1 MKKFNEMC
9 LEKRL
14 GKYLFTKELYSKR
27 SKNMSKSP
35 PPITEAA
42 SSESK
47 YDKDKV
53 KSILNPLACD
63 DNLLIPI
70 FNDNNDPFLF
80 ESNINLKDNPFL
92 SNIEKNSHFTMK
104 VEAEKK
110 TNSFMKITSKI
121 TINNNRYSLGENS
134 FEQKLDTSLF
144 NDTFINTD
152 ILYDEGILNAFSVTN
167 YNFSSKW
174 KENAT
179 NTKIINNTEKEMK
192 NNSNDNILVNLSEK
206 ERIVIEALKTL
217 DKDYYKDGKDFKEN
231 MELNIEE
238 NSFESIYNLDSEN
251 SSLEEILVVEQKKNM
266 YEIINYRINQY
277 YNFYKKYKTYELK
290 EKDELKDFKE
300 KVNDILLFEQDNEV
314 FTYFSFKS
322 IVIGLYIFVIN
333 WLSNS
338 HFKIYLEHIK
348 EKNNSMENNN
358 NSDSPPD
365 NNLNL
370 DIFIELMDKYNTI
383 KDICSFLEKDFKDII
398 DNFQQ
403 KTNIKFCLCEL
414 LTDLYWDYVFKI
426 HDINNLFTNGYS
438 IDNIKKNIIFEEAKH
453 AMKVIIDILIVYD
466 TPYKKNIGEILDL
479 PYMKNNKNVYLMSYI
494 IKIKKSANPFDI
506 KNSCIPS
513 DDNSKN
519 SKKNNT
525 EIKKDKNKKI
535 NEKKNTENF
544 SLEEV
549 YKYIQGDSDSKR
561 GKKKNRKRQK
571 KKKNKNE
578 DKENENNNEY
588 VETFD
593 PVVEEFIKY
602 FIEFNRKN
610 INCVK
615 IKPVISQKWIE
626 SIS

>member
-14 GKYLFTKELYSKR
+14 GKYLFSKELYSKK
-27 SKNMSKSP
+27 SKTISKSP
-35 PPITEAA
+35 PVTAETKSP
-42 SSESK
+42 ESK
-47 YDKDKV
+47 YEKDKI
-53 KSILNPLACD
+53 KNIINPLAYD
-63 DNLLIPI
+63 DNLFIPI

-110 TNSFMKITSKI
+110 KNSYMKITSKI
-121 TINNNRYSLGENS
+121 TINNNRYNLGENS
-134 FEQKLDTSLF
+134 FEQKIDTSLF
-144 NDTFINTD
+144 NDAFINTD

-167 YNFSSKW
+167 QNFTSKN
-174 KENAT
+174 KENIT
-179 NTKIINNTEKEMK
+179 NTKIINTEKDNK
-192 NNSNDNILVNLSEK
+192 NNDDVLVNLSEK

-217 DKDYYKDGKDFKEN
+217 DEDYYKDGKDYKEN
-231 MELNIEE
+231 FEMNIEE
-238 NSFESIYNLDSEN
+238 NSFESIYKLDSKY

-277 YNFYKKYKTYELK
+277 YNFYKKYKTYDLK

-300 KVNDILLFEQDNEV
+300 KISDILLFEQDNEA
-314 FTYFSFKS
+314 FKFFSFKS
-322 IVIGLYIFVIN
+322 IAIGLYILVIN

-338 HFKIYLEHIK
+338 HFKIYLDHIK
-348 EKNNSMENNN
+348 EKNISMENNN
-358 NSDSPPD
+358 SSDASTS

-403 KTNIKFCLCEL
+403 KASIKFCLCEL

-426 HDINNLFTNGYS
+426 HDINNLFTSGYS
-438 IDNIKKNIIFEEAKH
+438 IENIKKNIIFEEAKH
-453 AMKVIIDILIVYD
+453 SMKMIIDILIVYE

-479 PYMKNNKNVYLMSYI
+479 PYMKNNKNAYLMSYI

-519 SKKNNT
+519 NKKTNN
-525 EIKKDKNKKI
+525 EVKKEKNTKI

-544 SLEEV
+544 SLDEI
-549 YKYIQGDSDSKR
+549 YKYIQGDSDSKK
-561 GKKKNRKRQK
+561 GKKKNRKK

-578 DKENENNNEY
+578 DKENEYNN
-588 VETFD
+588 VETID

>member
-14 GKYLFTKELYSKR
+14 GKYLFSKKLYSKK
-27 SKNMSKSP
+27 SKTISKSP
-35 PPITEAA
+35 PVTAETKSP
-42 SSESK
+42 ESK
-47 YDKDKV
+47 YDKDKI
-53 KSILNPLACD
+53 KNIINPLAYD
-63 DNLLIPI
+63 DNLFIPI

-110 TNSFMKITSKI
+110 TNSYMKITSKI
-121 TINNNRYSLGENS
+121 TINNNRYNLGENS
-134 FEQKLDTSLF
+134 FEQKIDTSLF
-144 NDTFINTD
+144 NDAFINTD

-167 YNFSSKW
+167 QNFTSKNKN
-174 KENAT
+174 KENIT
-179 NTKIINNTEKEMK
+179 NTKIINNTEKENK
-192 NNSNDNILVNLSEK
+192 NNDDVLVNLSEK
-206 ERIVIEALKTL
+206 ERIVIEALKAL
-217 DKDYYKDGKDFKEN
+217 DKDYYKDGKDYKEN
-231 MELNIEE
+231 FEMNIEE
-238 NSFESIYNLDSEN
+238 NSFESIYKLDSKY

-277 YNFYKKYKTYELK
+277 YNFYKKYKTYDLK

-300 KVNDILLFEQDNEV
+300 KISDILLFEQDNEA
-314 FTYFSFKS
+314 FKFFSFKS
-322 IVIGLYIFVIN
+322 IVIGLYILVIN

-338 HFKIYLEHIK
+338 HFKIYLDHIK
-348 EKNNSMENNN
+348 EKNISMENNKS
-358 NSDSPPD
+358 SDASTS

-403 KTNIKFCLCEL
+403 KANIKFCLCEL

-426 HDINNLFTNGYS
+426 HDINNLFTSGYS

-453 AMKVIIDILIVYD
+453 AMKMIIDILIVYE

-479 PYMKNNKNVYLMSYI
+479 PYMKNNKNAYLMSYI

-519 SKKNNT
+519 NKKTNT
-525 EIKKDKNKKI
+525 EVKKEKNTKI

-544 SLEEV
+544 SLDEI
-549 YKYIQGDSDSKR
+549 YKYIQGDSDSKK
-561 GKKKNRKRQK
+561 GKKKNRKK

-578 DKENENNNEY
+578 DKENENNN
-588 VETFD
+588 VETID

-602 FIEFNRKN
+602 IIEFNRKN

>member
-14 GKYLFTKELYSKR
+14 GKYLFSKELYSKK
-27 SKNMSKSP
+27 SKTISKSP
-35 PPITEAA
+35 PVTAETKSP
-42 SSESK
+42 ESK
-47 YDKDKV
+47 YDKDKI
-53 KSILNPLACD
+53 KNIINPLAYD
-63 DNLLIPI
+63 DNLFIPI

-110 TNSFMKITSKI
+110 TNSYMKITSKI
-121 TINNNRYSLGENS
+121 TINNNRYNLGENS
-134 FEQKLDTSLF
+134 FEQKIDTSLF
-144 NDTFINTD
+144 NDAFINTD

-167 YNFSSKW
+167 QNFTSKNKN
-174 KENAT
+174 KENIT
-179 NTKIINNTEKEMK
+179 NTKIINTEKENK
-192 NNSNDNILVNLSEK
+192 NNDDVLVNLSEK
-206 ERIVIEALKTL
+206 ERIVIEALKAL
-217 DKDYYKDGKDFKEN
+217 DKDYYKDGKDYKEN
-231 MELNIEE
+231 FEMNIEE
-238 NSFESIYNLDSEN
+238 NSFESIYKLDSKY

-277 YNFYKKYKTYELK
+277 YNFYKKYKTYDLK

-300 KVNDILLFEQDNEV
+300 KISDILLFEQDNEA
-314 FTYFSFKS
+314 FKFFSFKS
-322 IVIGLYIFVIN
+322 IVIGLYILVIN

-338 HFKIYLEHIK
+338 HFKIYLDHIK
-348 EKNNSMENNN
+348 EKNISMENNKS
-358 NSDSPPD
+358 SDASTS

-403 KTNIKFCLCEL
+403 KSSIKFCLCEL

-426 HDINNLFTNGYS
+426 HDINNLFTSGYS

-453 AMKVIIDILIVYD
+453 AMKMIIDILIVYE

-479 PYMKNNKNVYLMSYI
+479 PYMKNNKNAYLMSYI

-519 SKKNNT
+519 NKKTNT
-525 EIKKDKNKKI
+525 EVKKEKNTKI

-544 SLEEV
+544 SLDEI
-549 YKYIQGDSDSKR
+549 YKYIQGDSDSKK
-561 GKKKNRKRQK
+561 GKKKNRKK

-578 DKENENNNEY
+578 DKENENNN
-588 VETFD
+588 VETID

-602 FIEFNRKN
+602 IIEFNRKN

>member
-1 MKKFNEMC
+1 MD
-9 LEKRL
+9 
-14 GKYLFTKELYSKR
+14 
-27 SKNMSKSP
+27 
-35 PPITEAA
+35 
-42 SSESK
+42 SK
-47 YDKDKV
+47 Y
-53 KSILNPLACD
+53 
-63 DNLLIPI
+63 
-70 FNDNNDPFLF
+70 
-80 ESNINLKDNPFL
+80 
-92 SNIEKNSHFTMK
+92 
-104 VEAEKK
+104 
-110 TNSFMKITSKI
+110 
-121 TINNNRYSLGENS
+121 
-134 FEQKLDTSLF
+134 
-144 NDTFINTD
+144 
-152 ILYDEGILNAFSVTN
+152 
-167 YNFSSKW
+167 
-174 KENAT
+174 
-179 NTKIINNTEKEMK
+179 
-192 NNSNDNILVNLSEK
+192 
-206 ERIVIEALKTL
+206 
-217 DKDYYKDGKDFKEN
+217 
-231 MELNIEE
+231 
-238 NSFESIYNLDSEN
+238 

-290 EKDELKDFKE
+290 DKDELKDFKG
-300 KVNDILLFEQDNEV
+300 KISDILLFEQGNEV
-314 FTYFSFKS
+314 FKFFSFKS
-322 IVIGLYIFVIN
+322 IVIGLYILVIN

-338 HFKIYLEHIK
+338 HFKIYLDHIK

-358 NSDSPPD
+358 NSDTST
-365 NNLNL
+365 NNSLNL

-403 KTNIKFCLCEL
+403 KANIKFCLCEL

-426 HDINNLFTNGYS
+426 HDINNLFTSGYS

-453 AMKVIIDILIVYD
+453 SMKMIIDILIVYE

-479 PYMKNNKNVYLMSYI
+479 PYMKNNKNAYLMSYI

-519 SKKNNT
+519 NKKTNT
-525 EIKKDKNKKI
+525 EVKKEKNTKI

-544 SLEEV
+544 SLDEI
-549 YKYIQGDSDSKR
+549 YKYIQGDSDSKK
-561 GKKKNRKRQK
+561 GKKKNRKK

-578 DKENENNNEY
+578 DKENENNNN
-588 VETFD
+588 VETID

-615 IKPVISQKWIE
+615 IKPVISQEWIE

>member
-1 MKKFNEMC
+1 MKNFNEMC

-14 GKYLFTKELYSKR
+14 GKYLFSKELYSKK
-27 SKNMSKSP
+27 SINISKSP
-35 PPITEAA
+35 PPTIETK
-42 SSESK
+42 SPESK
-47 YDKDKV
+47 YDKDKF
-53 KSILNPLACD
+53 KSIINPFTYD
-63 DNLLIPI
+63 DNLFIPI

-110 TNSFMKITSKI
+110 TNSYMKITSKI
-121 TINNNRYSLGENS
+121 TINNNRYNLGENS
-134 FEQKLDTSLF
+134 FEQKIDTSLF
-144 NDTFINTD
+144 NDAFINTD

-167 YNFSSKW
+167 QNYTSKNKS
-174 KENAT
+174 KENIT
-179 NTKIINNTEKEMK
+179 NTKIINSTEKENK
-192 NNSNDNILVNLSEK
+192 NNDDILVNLSEK

-217 DKDYYKDGKDFKEN
+217 DKDYYKDGKDYKEN
-231 MELNIEE
+231 FEINVEE
-238 NSFESIYNLDSEN
+238 NSFESIYNMDSKY

-290 EKDELKDFKE
+290 DKDELKDFKG
-300 KVNDILLFEQDNEV
+300 KISDILLFEQDNEV
-314 FTYFSFKS
+314 FKFFSFKS
-322 IVIGLYIFVIN
+322 IVIGLYILVIN

-338 HFKIYLEHIK
+338 HFKIYLDHIK
-348 EKNNSMENNN
+348 EKNISMENNN
-358 NSDSPPD
+358 NSDAST
-365 NNLNL
+365 NNSLNL

-403 KTNIKFCLCEL
+403 KANIKFCLCEL

-426 HDINNLFTNGYS
+426 HDINNLFTSGYS

-453 AMKVIIDILIVYD
+453 SMKMIIDILIVYE

-479 PYMKNNKNVYLMSYI
+479 PYMKNNKNAYLMSYI

-519 SKKNNT
+519 NKKTNT
-525 EIKKDKNKKI
+525 EVKKEKNTKI

-544 SLEEV
+544 SLDEI
-549 YKYIQGDSDSKR
+549 YKYIQGDSDSKK
-561 GKKKNRKRQK
+561 GKKKNRKK

-578 DKENENNNEY
+578 DKENENNNN
-588 VETFD
+588 VETID

-615 IKPVISQKWIE
+615 IKPVISQEWIE

>member
-1 MKKFNEMC
+1 MKKFNEVC

-14 GKYLFTKELYSKR
+14 GKYLFSKELYSKK
-27 SKNMSKSP
+27 SKNISKSP
-35 PPITEAA
+35 PITTEEK
-42 SSESK
+42 SPESK

-53 KSILNPLACD
+53 KKIINPLAYD
-63 DNLLIPI
+63 DNLFIPI

-110 TNSFMKITSKI
+110 TNSYMKITSKI
-121 TINNNRYSLGENS
+121 TINNNRYNLGENS
-134 FEQKLDTSLF
+134 FEQKIDTSLF
-144 NDTFINTD
+144 NDAFINTD

-167 YNFSSKW
+167 QNYTSKNKS
-174 KENAT
+174 KENIT
-179 NTKIINNTEKEMK
+179 NTKIINSTEKENK
-192 NNSNDNILVNLSEK
+192 NNDDILVNLSEK

-217 DKDYYKDGKDFKEN
+217 DKDYYKDGKDYKEN
-231 MELNIEE
+231 FEINVEE
-238 NSFESIYNLDSEN
+238 NSFESIYNMDSKY

-290 EKDELKDFKE
+290 DKDELKDFKG
-300 KVNDILLFEQDNEV
+300 KISDILLFEQDNEV
-314 FTYFSFKS
+314 FKFFSFKS
-322 IVIGLYIFVIN
+322 IVIGLYILVIN

-338 HFKIYLEHIK
+338 HFKIYLDHIK
-348 EKNNSMENNN
+348 EKNISMENNN
-358 NSDSPPD
+358 NSDAS
-365 NNLNL
+365 
-370 DIFIELMDKYNTI
+370 IFIELMDKYNTI

-403 KTNIKFCLCEL
+403 KANIKFCLCEL

-426 HDINNLFTNGYS
+426 HDINNLFTSGYS

-453 AMKVIIDILIVYD
+453 SMKMIIDILIVYE

-479 PYMKNNKNVYLMSYI
+479 PYMKNNKNAYLMSYI

-519 SKKNNT
+519 NKKTNT
-525 EIKKDKNKKI
+525 EVKKEKNTKI

-544 SLEEV
+544 SLDEI
-549 YKYIQGDSDSKR
+549 YKYIQGDSDSKK
-561 GKKKNRKRQK
+561 GKKKNRKK

-578 DKENENNNEY
+578 DKENENNNN
-588 VETFD
+588 VETID

-615 IKPVISQKWIE
+615 IKPVISQEWIE

>member
-1 MKKFNEMC
+1 MKKFNEVC

-14 GKYLFTKELYSKR
+14 GKYLFSKELYSKK
-27 SKNMSKSP
+27 SKNISKSP
-35 PPITEAA
+35 PITTEEK
-42 SSESK
+42 SPESK

-53 KSILNPLACD
+53 KKIINPLAYD
-63 DNLLIPI
+63 DNLFIPI

-92 SNIEKNSHFTMK
+92 SSIEKNSHFTMK

-110 TNSFMKITSKI
+110 ANSFMKITSKI
-121 TINNNRYSLGENS
+121 TINNNRYNPGDNS

-144 NDTFINTD
+144 NDAFINTD

-167 YNFSSKW
+167 QNVVSNNKS
-174 KENAT
+174 KENIT
-179 NTKIINNTEKEMK
+179 NTKIINNTENK
-192 NNSNDNILVNLSEK
+192 NNDNSLDNLSEK

-217 DKDYYKDGKDFKEN
+217 DKEYYKDGKDYKDNFE
-231 MELNIEE
+231 MNIEE
-238 NSFESIYNLDSEN
+238 NSFESIYNLDSKF

-277 YNFYKKYKTYELK
+277 YNFYKKYKTYDLK

-300 KVNDILLFEQDNEV
+300 KISDIILFEQDNEV
-314 FTYFSFKS
+314 FKFFSFKS
-322 IVIGLYIFVIN
+322 IVIGLYILVIN

-338 HFKIYLEHIK
+338 HFKIYLDHIK
-348 EKNNSMENNN
+348 EKNTSMENNN
-358 NSDSPPD
+358 NSDGSPT

-403 KTNIKFCLCEL
+403 KANIKFCLCEL

-426 HDINNLFTNGYS
+426 HDINNLFTSGYS

-453 AMKVIIDILIVYD
+453 SMKMIIDILIVYE

-479 PYMKNNKNVYLMSYI
+479 PYMKNNKNAYLMSYI

-506 KNSCIPS
+506 KSSCIPN

-519 SKKNNT
+519 NKKTNT
-525 EIKKDKNKKI
+525 EVKKEKNTKI

-544 SLEEV
+544 SLDEI
-549 YKYIQGDSDSKR
+549 YKYIQGDSDSKK
-561 GKKKNRKRQK
+561 GKKKNRKK

-578 DKENENNNEY
+578 DKENENNNN
-588 VETFD
+588 VETID

-615 IKPVISQKWIE
+615 IKPVISQEWIE

>member
-1 MKKFNEMC
+1 MKNFNEMC

-14 GKYLFTKELYSKR
+14 GKYLFSKELYSKK
-27 SKNMSKSP
+27 SQNISKSP
-35 PPITEAA
+35 PPTIETK
-42 SSESK
+42 SPESK
-47 YDKDKV
+47 YDKDKF
-53 KSILNPLACD
+53 KSIINPFTYD
-63 DNLLIPI
+63 DNLFIPI

-92 SNIEKNSHFTMK
+92 SSIEKNSHFTMK

-110 TNSFMKITSKI
+110 ANSFMKITSKI
-121 TINNNRYSLGENS
+121 TINNNRYNPGDNS

-144 NDTFINTD
+144 NDAFINTD

-167 YNFSSKW
+167 QNIVSNNKS
-174 KENAT
+174 KENIT
-179 NTKIINNTEKEMK
+179 NTKIINNTENK
-192 NNSNDNILVNLSEK
+192 NNDKALDNLSEK

-217 DKDYYKDGKDFKEN
+217 DKEYYKDGKDYKEN
-231 MELNIEE
+231 FEMNIEE
-238 NSFESIYNLDSEN
+238 NSFESIYNLDSKL
-251 SSLEEILVVEQKKNM
+251 SSIEEILVVEQKKNM

-277 YNFYKKYKTYELK
+277 YNFYKKNKTYDLK

-300 KVNDILLFEQDNEV
+300 KISGIILFEQDNEV
-314 FTYFSFKS
+314 FKFFSFKS
-322 IVIGLYIFVIN
+322 IVIGLYILVIN

-338 HFKIYLEHIK
+338 HFKIYLDHIK
-348 EKNNSMENNN
+348 EKNISMENNN
-358 NSDSPPD
+358 NSDASTT
-365 NNLNL
+365 NNINL

-426 HDINNLFTNGYS
+426 HDINNLFTSGYS

-479 PYMKNNKNVYLMSYI
+479 PYMKNNKNAYLMSYI
-494 IKIKKSANPFDI
+494 IKIKKSANHFDI
-506 KNSCIPS
+506 KNSCIPN

-519 SKKNNT
+519 NKKTST
-525 EIKKDKNKKI
+525 EVKKEKKTKI

-549 YKYIQGDSDSKR
+549 YKYIQGDSDSKK
-561 GKKKNRKRQK
+561 GKKKYRKRQK

-578 DKENENNNEY
+578 DKENENNI
-588 VETFD
+588 ETID

-615 IKPVISQKWIE
+615 IKSVISKEFID